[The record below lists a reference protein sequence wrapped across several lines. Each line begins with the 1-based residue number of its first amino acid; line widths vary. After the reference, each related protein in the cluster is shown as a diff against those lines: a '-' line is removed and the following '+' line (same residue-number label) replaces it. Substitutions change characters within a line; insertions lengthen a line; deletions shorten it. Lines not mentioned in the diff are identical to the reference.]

1 MVSTLPYMVNNKH
14 FAMNTSSPANAL
26 ITEVI
31 SAWQLQNRR
40 VNNIIN
46 KLSAAEFYQETAPG
60 RNSGI
65 YLLGHLIAV
74 NDTML
79 PLFGFEDRLYPELDE
94 LFVHTP
100 DKSGKAFPAPQILK
114 GYWNHLNEILADHF
128 TALTPDQWLTKH
140 SAVSVLIG
148 RTIHQAHHSGQLTF
162 LL

>member
-1 MVSTLPYMVNNKH
+1 MVSNKH
-14 FAMNTSSPANAL
+14 FVMSTSSSPAAAL
-26 ITEVI
+26 ITQVI

-65 YLLGHLIAV
+65 YLLGHLVAV

-79 PLFGFEDRLYPELDE
+79 PLFGFRERLYPELDE

-100 DKSGKAFPAPQILK
+100 DKSGQVFPAPWILK

-128 TALTPDQWLTKH
+128 AALAPDQWHTSH
-140 SAVSVLIG
+140 TAMLIG
-148 RTIHQAHHSGQLTF
+148 RTIHQAHHTGQLTF

>member
-1 MVSTLPYMVNNKH
+1 MSTS
-14 FAMNTSSPANAL
+14 SSPATAL
-26 ITEVI
+26 ITQVI

-46 KLSAAEFYQETAPG
+46 KLTAEEFYQETAPG

-79 PLFGFEDRLYPELDE
+79 PLLGLGERLYPELDE
-94 LFVHTP
+94 PFVHRP
-100 DKSGKAFPAPQILK
+100 DRSGQQFPAPEILK
-114 GYWNHLNEILADHF
+114 GYWQHLNDILTMHF
-128 TALTPDQWLTKH
+128 TTLTPDQWLTKH
-140 SAVSVLIG
+140 NAISEADFADHPQRNKLNVLLG
-148 RTIHQAHHSGQLTF
+148 RIVHQAYHSGQLTF

>member
-1 MVSTLPYMVNNKH
+1 MS
-14 FAMNTSSPANAL
+14 TSSPPAAAL
-26 ITEVI
+26 ITQVI

-40 VNNIIN
+40 INNIIN
-46 KLSAAEFYQETAPG
+46 KLSETEFYRETAPG
-60 RNSGI
+60 RNRGI

-79 PLFGFEDRLYPELDE
+79 PLFGFGDRLYPELDE

-100 DKSGKAFPAPQILK
+100 DKSGKAFPAPKILK
-114 GYWNHLNEILADHF
+114 GYWNHLNEILTDHF
-128 TALTPDQWLTKH
+128 TALTPDQWLTRH
-140 SAVSVLIG
+140 TAVSEADFADNPQRNKLNVLIG